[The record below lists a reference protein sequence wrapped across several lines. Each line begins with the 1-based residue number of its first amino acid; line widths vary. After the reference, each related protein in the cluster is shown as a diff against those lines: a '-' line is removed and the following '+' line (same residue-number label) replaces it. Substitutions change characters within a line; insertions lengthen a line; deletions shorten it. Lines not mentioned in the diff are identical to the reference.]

1 MGRKG
6 PINCQSHLTIP
17 ADTQPGIY
25 ALYWVWDFT
34 KLTAVDPSYVEIYTS
49 CMDVEVVAGD
59 GSPPPAATTSS
70 KGGRKTTSTR
80 SHDPTHDSKPCTL
93 TSTRTLH
100 HTTTVTHPPKPVSE
114 KPPCEKPTSSNNV
127 DVVFT
132 TIYTEKFVTVT
143 RTV

>member
-6 PINCQSHLTIP
+6 PINCQSHITIP
-17 ADTQPGIY
+17 ADTQPGVY

-34 KLTAVDPSYVEIYTS
+34 KLTAVDPSYVEMYTS

-59 GSPPPAATTSS
+59 GSPSPTTATSS
-70 KGGRKTTSTR
+70 KGGRKTTTTSSYHST
-80 SHDPTHDSKPCTL
+80 HDPKRSTH
-93 TSTRTLH
+93 TSTRTRH
-100 HTTTVTHPPKPVSE
+100 HTTTVTHPPKAVSG
-114 KPPCEKPTSSNNV
+114 KPPCEKSTSSNHV